1 MALFNAT
8 NFNAE
13 VFGKYVDRIPNLKRN
28 ELIRSKAI
36 VERQRI
42 ASIFSEQAGGNYAAT
57 PLFGQIGGT
66 PANYDGNTDTPTN
79 TTKTFSHYR
88 VVVGRQNSWTENDFS
103 ADIAGGADFMDNVGQ
118 QIAEYWDAVDQDTI
132 LSILKGIFSMT
143 GTENKKFVDN
153 HTYDVTAVGDGL
165 FGASTLNKVIQQAA
179 GDNKQKF
186 SLVIM
191 HSEVATNLENLNL
204 MEYLKYTDA
213 NGIQRD
219 LSLASLNG
227 KLVLIDDSMPVEH
240 VAATGSGDNA
250 VPAYNKYTTYVLGDG
265 AIEYTN
271 CGVEV
276 PYEMD
281 RDPKTNGGQ
290 TTLYSRQR
298 KIFAPYG
305 INFTKKS
312 MVSLSPTDAE
322 LQNGTNWEL
331 VNTNET
337 TGKEYINHKAIPI
350 ARVISKG

>member
-1 MALFNAT
+1 MALFNST

-36 VERQRI
+36 VERNRI
-42 ASIFSEQAGGNYAAT
+42 ASIFSEQTGGNYAAT

-66 PANYDGNTDTPTN
+66 PGNYDGKTDTPN
-79 TTKTFSHYR
+79 STTKTFSHYR

-103 ADIAGGADFMDNVGQ
+103 ADIAGGTDFMDNVGEQ
-118 QIAEYWDAVDQDTI
+118 VAEYWDSVDQDTLLAI
-132 LSILKGIFSMT
+132 LEGVFAMT
-143 GTENKKFVDN
+143 GAENKKFVDN
-153 HTYDVTAVGDGL
+153 HTYDISGEEEAFFNATA
-165 FGASTLNKVIQQAA
+165 LNKAIQKAA

-191 HSEVATNLENLNL
+191 HSQVATNLENLNL
-204 MEYLKYTDA
+204 LEYLKYTDSK
-213 NGIQRD
+213 GMVRD
-219 LSLASLNG
+219 LSLATLNG
-227 KLVLIDDSMPVEH
+227 KLILIDDSMPTKEVTE
-240 VAATGSGDNA
+240 GDETYT
-250 VPAYNKYTTYVLGDG
+250 AYTSYVLGDG

-276 PYEMD
+276 PFEMD

-312 MVSLSPTDAE
+312 MQTLSPTDEE
-322 LQNGTNWEL
+322 LKNGANWEIC
-331 VNTNET
+331 NTNENS
-337 TGKEYINHKAIPI
+337 GKEYLNHKAIPI
-350 ARVISKG
+350 ARIITRG

>member
-1 MALFNAT
+1 MALFETT

-36 VERQRI
+36 VERARI

-66 PANYDGNTDTPTN
+66 PANYDGKTDTPTN

-88 VVVGRQNSWTENDFS
+88 VVVGRQNSWTENDFA
-103 ADIAGGADFMDNVGQ
+103 ADITGGTDFLDNVGE
-118 QIAEYWDAVDQDTI
+118 QIAEYWDAVDEDTLLAI
-132 LSILKGIFSMT
+132 LEGVFAMKGE
-143 GTENKKFVDN
+143 ENEEFVES
-153 HTYDVTAVGDGL
+153 HTSDITAEGDGM
-165 FGASTLNKVIQQAA
+165 FTSTALNKAIQKAA

-191 HSEVATNLENLNL
+191 HSQVATNLENLNL
-204 MEYLKYTDA
+204 LEYLKYTDSQ
-213 NGIQRD
+213 GMVRD
-219 LSLASLNG
+219 LSLATLNG
-227 KLVLIDDSMPVEH
+227 KLILIDDSMPVTETDEGP
-240 VAATGSGDNA
+240 V
-250 VPAYNKYTTYVLGDG
+250 YTTYILGDG

-271 CGVEV
+271 CGAEV
-276 PYEMD
+276 PFEMA

-305 INFTKKS
+305 INFTKKN
-312 MVSLSPTDAE
+312 MATLSPTDEE
-322 LQNGTNWEL
+322 LKDGTNWEL
-331 VNTNET
+331 CNTNEES
-337 TGKEYINHKAIPI
+337 GKEYINHKAIPI
-350 ARVISKG
+350 ARVISRG

>member
-1 MALFNAT
+1 MALFNTT

-13 VFGKYVDRIPNLKRN
+13 VFGRYVDRIPNLKRN

-42 ASIFSEQAGGNYAAT
+42 ASTFSEQAGGNYAAT

-66 PANYDGNTDTPTN
+66 PANYDGKTDTPTN

-103 ADIAGGADFMDNVGQ
+103 ADIAGGADFMDNVGR

-132 LSILKGIFSMT
+132 LAILKGIFSMT

-153 HTYDVTAVGDGL
+153 HTYDITKEGEGM
-165 FGASTLNKVIQQAA
+165 FTASTLNKVIQKAA

-219 LSLASLNG
+219 MSLATLNG
-227 KLVLIDDSMPVEH
+227 RLVLIDDSMPVET
-240 VAATGSGDNA
+240 VGESTS
-250 VPAYNKYTTYVLGDG
+250 AYTQYTTYVLGDG

-312 MVSLSPTDAE
+312 MASLSPTDTE
-322 LQNGTNWEL
+322 LQNGANWEL
-331 VNTNET
+331 VNTNEES
-337 TGKEYINHKAIPI
+337 GKEYINHKAIPI
-350 ARVISKG
+350 ARVLSKG